1 MTVPTMG
8 EVRGP
13 LGIGRRVPDE
23 RRHPVIGNHPALA
36 AALADWHV
44 EYYVPPGVISVDL
57 GPDNAVTRMD
67 VHVHPDACRFF
78 LLSGIHLRDV
88 PGVPPARK
96 ELPHFTHELVLWT
109 ISPDEHHQGYL
120 TPLPWPTLQPH
131 SISVQ
136 YECDDDDQA
145 MEVLQQMAWGMVN
158 ALVPADVQA
167 YVPALGAMRTI
178 GQLRTAWT
186 DAVRSTAEH
195 ARTGGTHDLGH
206 GHA

>member
-1 MTVPTMG
+1 MG

-23 RRHPVIGNHPALA
+23 RRMEVIAGYPALA

-44 EYYVPPGVISVDL
+44 EYYVPPAILTVEL
-57 GPDNAVTRMD
+57 GPDNTVTKLD
-67 VHVHPDACRFF
+67 ALVASDACRFY
-78 LLSGIHLRDV
+78 LLSGIHLRDM

-109 ISPDEHHQGYL
+109 MDPKHQGYMDA
-120 TPLPWPTLQPH
+120 LPWPTLQSH

-158 ALVPADVQA
+158 GLVPADPQA

>member
-1 MTVPTMG
+1 MSTVPVAA
-8 EVRGP
+8 EVRGA

-23 RRHPVIGNHPALA
+23 RRLPVIGHLPAMS

-44 EYYVPPGVISVDL
+44 EYYVPPAVLSVEL
-57 GPDNAVTRMD
+57 GPGNVVTKLEG
-67 VHVHPDACRFF
+67 HVHPDACRFY
-78 LLSGIHLRDV
+78 LLSGVHLRDV
-88 PGVPPARK
+88 PGVPEARR

-109 ISPDEHHQGYL
+109 IDPKHQGYMDA
-120 TPLPWPTLQPH
+120 LPWPTLQPH

-136 YECDDDDQA
+136 YECDNDDQA

-158 ALVPADVQA
+158 GLVPADPQA
-167 YVPALGAMRTI
+167 YVPALRAMRTI

-195 ARTGGTHDLGH
+195 CRTGGTHDLGH
-206 GHA
+206 GG

>member
-1 MTVPTMG
+1 MTNVHTAD

-13 LGIGRRVPDE
+13 FGIGRRVPEE
-23 RRHPVIGNHPALA
+23 RRMPVIVDKPGMA

-44 EYYVPPGVISVDL
+44 EYYQPPAILVVDL
-57 GPDNAVTRMD
+57 GPGNVVTKLHAMAA
-67 VHVHPDACRFF
+67 PDAPRQF

-88 PGVPPARK
+88 PGVPSARK

-109 ISPDEHHQGYL
+109 LDLNHQGYMD
-120 TPLPWPTLQPH
+120 PLPWPTMQPH

-145 MEVLQQMAWGMVN
+145 VEVLKQMAWGMVN
-158 ALVPADVQA
+158 GLVPADPQA
-167 YVPALGAMRTI
+167 YVPAINAMRTI

-206 GHA
+206 GG